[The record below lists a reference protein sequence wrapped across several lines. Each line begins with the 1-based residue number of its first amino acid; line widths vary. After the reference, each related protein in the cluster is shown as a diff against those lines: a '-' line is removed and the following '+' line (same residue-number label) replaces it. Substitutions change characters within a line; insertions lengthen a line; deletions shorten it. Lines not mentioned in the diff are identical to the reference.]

1 MVKSIVSPKTYLTY
15 SLGCRTNQ
23 AEMEN
28 ISLQLS
34 ACGLRQFKSSAPP
47 FSPDLILLNTCVVT
61 EKAER
66 ETRKEIRKLQR
77 LYPKSFLAVL
87 GCAVTAKQKFII
99 NLPEADLLISNAD
112 KNRVIELLE
121 QKYGSFQKRNQ
132 HPTIDNLYIHSGRK
146 FIKIQEGCH
155 LFCSFCQTAYLRDEP
170 ESVPPVQV
178 IKEINFWLE
187 KGIKEI
193 ILTGINIALYGFDLK
208 EKINITDLVKLI
220 LKETPAERISFS
232 SIYPEMLLPL
242 TGLNPVNEFTKL
254 VINNSRISQY
264 FHLSLQSGS
273 QSVLQRMNRKT
284 DLSRLLDILKQI
296 KVINPFFT
304 FRADII
310 TGFPE
315 ESEREFNE
323 TLDFIK
329 NAKISFVHV
338 FPFSARKGTKA
349 YEMIKQKKWQDLP
362 ASVKQERVKKIMET
376 AQTIRWQEAK
386 KMINKT
392 FKTLMVKPLKNRSF
406 LGITDNGWQITVESQ
421 QLTTKHKGKIIP
433 VKIKGFE
440 ENYLLGEGG

>member
-1 MVKSIVSPKTYLTY
+1 
-15 SLGCRTNQ
+15 
-23 AEMEN
+23 MEN

-34 ACGLRQFKSSAPP
+34 ACGLRQFKSSAPFFP
-47 FSPDLILLNTCVVT
+47 SPDLILLNTCVVT

-77 LYPKSFLAVL
+77 LYPKSFLVVL

-99 NLPEADLLISNAD
+99 NLPEADLLISNEYKD
-112 KNRVIELLE
+112 RVIELLE

-132 HPTIDNLYIHSGRK
+132 HPTIDNLYIRSGRK
-146 FIKIQEGCH
+146 FIKIQEGCN
-155 LFCSFCQTAYLRDEP
+155 LFCSFCQTAYLRGEP
-170 ESVPPVQV
+170 ESVPPAKV

-193 ILTGINIALYGFDLK
+193 ILTGINIALYGLDLK

-220 LKETPAERISFS
+220 LKETPAERVSFS

-296 KVINPFFT
+296 KAINPFFT

-310 TGFPE
+310 TGFSE
-315 ESEREFNE
+315 ESEKEFNE
-323 TLDFIK
+323 TLEFIK
-329 NAKISFVHV
+329 KAKISFVHV

-349 YEMIKQKKWQDLP
+349 FEMIKQKKWQDLP
-362 ASVKQERVKKIMET
+362 ATTKKERTEIITKVVKET
-376 AQTIRWQEAK
+376 RRHEATK
-386 KMINKT
+386 QFGDIT
-392 FKTLMVKPLKNRSF
+392 DCLMVRLKRNNIWEG
-406 LGITDNGWQITVESQ
+406 LTKNGWLVKIKDQKSNI
-421 QLTTKHKGKIIP
+421 KNAKGKICPI
-433 VKIKGFE
+433 KIIDFKE
-440 ENYLLGEGG
+440 DQLWGEILSLPT